1 MPRLAT
7 GRFFA
12 KDATLGP
19 TLSVVLPVR
28 NAESSLRSQVD
39 KLLEI
44 LPDLTHRFELVIV
57 DDGSTD
63 HTPDIVQDI
72 QAEFPQVRYTRHA
85 QNPNSQKPADT
96 GISQC
101 RGDVVIVQDESTEVR
116 PSDIKRLW
124 EMRIDSLP
132 LPPTTV
138 MERADRKMA
147 AKR

>member
-1 MPRLAT
+1 MS
-7 GRFFA
+7 
-12 KDATLGP
+12 P

-85 QNPNSQKPADT
+85 QNRNSQKPADT

-101 RGDVVIVQDESTEVR
+101 RGDVVIVQDEASEVR

-124 EMRIDSLP
+124 EMRIDGIP
-132 LPPTTV
+132 MPTLGGI
-138 MERADRKMA
+138 ERTDRKVP

>member
-7 GRFFA
+7 GRSFA
-12 KDATLGP
+12 KDATLSP

-72 QAEFPQVRYTRHA
+72 QSEFPQVRYTRHA
-85 QNPNSQKPADT
+85 KGADRHSVAADT
-96 GISQC
+96 GISKC
-101 RGDVVIVQDESTEVR
+101 RGDVVIVQDEASEVR
-116 PSDIKRLW
+116 PSDIRRLW
-124 EMRIDSLP
+124 EMRID
-132 LPPTTV
+132 
-138 MERADRKMA
+138 
-147 AKR
+147 

>member
-1 MPRLAT
+1 LS
-7 GRFFA
+7 
-12 KDATLGP
+12 P
-19 TLSVVLPVR
+19 TLSVVLPVK

-72 QAEFPQVRYTRHA
+72 QTEFPQVRYTRHA
-85 QNPNSQKPADT
+85 QGVSASRAAADT

-101 RGDVVIVQDESTEVR
+101 RGEVVIVQDESAEVR
-116 PSDIKRLW
+116 PSDIRRLW
-124 EMRIDSLP
+124 ETRVDGNSIP
-132 LPPTTV
+132 APPAKD
-138 MERADRKMA
+138 RASIRSA
-147 AKR
+147 TKR

>member
-1 MPRLAT
+1 MARVAT
-7 GRFFA
+7 GISFA
-12 KDATLGP
+12 KDATLSP

-44 LPDLTHRFELVIV
+44 LPDLTHKFELVIV

-72 QAEFPQVRYTRHA
+72 QAESPQVRYPRHA
-85 QNPNSQKPADT
+85 QTPKSKKAADT
-96 GISQC
+96 GISHC
-101 RGDVVIVQDESTEVR
+101 RGEVVIVQDESAEVR

-124 EMRIDSLP
+124 ETRIDGVDAD
-132 LPPTTV
+132 TTT
-138 MERADRKMA
+138 AKDRKSTRSTVT
-147 AKR
+147 K

>member
-1 MPRLAT
+1 LS
-7 GRFFA
+7 
-12 KDATLGP
+12 P

-28 NAESSLRSQVD
+28 NAESSLRGQVD

-44 LPDLTHRFELVIV
+44 LPDLTHQFELLIV

-72 QAEFPQVRYTRHA
+72 QAVFPQVRYTRHA
-85 QNPNSQKPADT
+85 KSPKAQRAADT

-101 RGDVVIVQDESTEVR
+101 RGEVVIVQDEATEVR

-124 EMRIDSLP
+124 EMRIDGCDTAATKER
-132 LPPTTV
+132 TTGRPV
-138 MERADRKMA
+138 GVR
-147 AKR
+147 

>member
-1 MPRLAT
+1 MS
-7 GRFFA
+7 
-12 KDATLGP
+12 P

-72 QAEFPQVRYTRHA
+72 QTEFPQVRYTRHA
-85 QNPNSQKPADT
+85 QSAQARRAADT

-101 RGDVVIVQDESTEVR
+101 RGDVVIVQDEAAEVR

-124 EMRIDSLP
+124 DMR
-132 LPPTTV
+132 V
-138 MERADRKMA
+138 DRIESDTSP
-147 AKR
+147 AKDPIGARPIGAR